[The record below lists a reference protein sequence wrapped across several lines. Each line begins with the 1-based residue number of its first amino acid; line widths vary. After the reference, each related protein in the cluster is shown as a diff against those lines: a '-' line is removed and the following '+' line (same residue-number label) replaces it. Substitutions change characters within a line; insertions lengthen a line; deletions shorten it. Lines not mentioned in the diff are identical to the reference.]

1 MSANCMRKIFLLYFC
16 SYLIRILTITNNNC
30 VVNSC
35 ELIVQMLYTRNYG
48 AETRCLLPFQDERSD
63 SW

>member
-1 MSANCMRKIFLLYFC
+1 MSANYMRKIFLLYFC
-16 SYLIRILTITNNNC
+16 SYLIRILTIMNNNC

-48 AETRCLLPFQDERSD
+48 AETMCLLPF
-63 SW
+63 